1 MSTMQVIL
9 LEDVK
14 KLGQKGQVIKVAE
27 GYARNFLLPKG
38 LAMEASKGKLKDLE
52 KQNQVRAEQ
61 RKKIEEQART
71 LARQLE
77 GLKLVMQTRVG
88 DAGKLFGAI
97 NNKDIAEFLSNKHG
111 LSVDKKKI
119 VLKAP
124 IKALGEYAV
133 TIKLHPAV
141 QVQINVEVVPE

>member
-1 MSTMQVIL
+1 MQVIL

>member
-1 MSTMQVIL
+1 MQVIL

-27 GYARNFLLPKG
+27 GYARNFLIPKG
-38 LAMEASKGKLKDLE
+38 LVMEASKGKLKDLE
-52 KQNQVRAEQ
+52 KQSQVQAAQ
-61 RKKIEEQART
+61 RKKVEDQARA
-71 LARQLE
+71 LGQQLE

-97 NNKDIAEFLSNKHG
+97 NNKDIAEILQNKHG
-111 LSVDKKKI
+111 FKVDKKKI
-119 VLKAP
+119 ILKSP
-124 IKALGEYAV
+124 IKALGEYTV

-141 QVQINVEVVPE
+141 QAQINVKVVSE

>member
-1 MSTMQVIL
+1 M
-9 LEDVK
+9 
-14 KLGQKGQVIKVAE
+14 
-27 GYARNFLLPKG
+27 
-38 LAMEASKGKLKDLE
+38 
-52 KQNQVRAEQ
+52 
-61 RKKIEEQART
+61 
-71 LARQLE
+71 ARQLE